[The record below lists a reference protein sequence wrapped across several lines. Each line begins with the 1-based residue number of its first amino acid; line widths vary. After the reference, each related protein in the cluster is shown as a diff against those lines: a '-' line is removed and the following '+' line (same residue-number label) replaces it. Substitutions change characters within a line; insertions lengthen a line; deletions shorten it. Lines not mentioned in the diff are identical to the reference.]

1 MYSKKVFLWA
11 KAGHLE
17 TMLWKLHAPVDQ
29 EEGQYWIT
37 VFFFCVIVERD
48 DAEVNNTHKDD
59 IY

>member
-1 MYSKKVFLWA
+1 
-11 KAGHLE
+11 
-17 TMLWKLHAPVDQ
+17 MLWKLHAPVDQ

-48 DAEVNNTHKDD
+48 DAEVNNTHKND